1 MNSCK
6 CVVCGKE
13 NGPTAWQAEKNNE
26 VSSIKY
32 IKVEVW
38 QKIADPRATDW
49 SATRMPV
56 SDENGEC
63 FYYLRHLSYNLSEYR
78 STRALLANRS
88 ARLIIQ
94 KITRKHCTKIVKLLR
109 NIESY
114 LSVIFIDGASCIDYL
129 PVLNTMIIKH
139 YYIFNHNYYGP
150 DGSKFMWHLIRFKLI
165 WYFIHDHGV
174 ISIYVCNENFFISP
188 WLSWIY

>member
-1 MNSCK
+1 M
-6 CVVCGKE
+6 
-13 NGPTAWQAEKNNE
+13 
-26 VSSIKY
+26 
-32 IKVEVW
+32 W

-94 KITRKHCTKIVKLLR
+94 KITRKFCTIIVNLLS
-109 NIESY
+109 IESY
-114 LSVIFIDGASCIDYL
+114 LSEIFIDGVSCIDYL
-129 PVLNTMIIKH
+129 PVPNTKWLSNVSTFLIITTT
-139 YYIFNHNYYGP
+139 
-150 DGSKFMWHLIRFKLI
+150 DGSKVMWHLIRFKLI
-165 WYFIHDHGV
+165 RYFIHDHGV